1 MFAVFPRIWELISD
15 VVSTL
20 LGTALSPKSDR
31 IPKSF
36 EKKASFY
43 TFWAVSICGVAFE
56 KKIIERLTE
65 DEILIY
71 STLVKFHNNFK
82 SIGNMYR
89 KRNPKLTEEVYR
101 LANEIKSHLLN
112 STE

>member
-1 MFAVFPRIWELISD
+1 M
-15 VVSTL
+15 
-20 LGTALSPKSDR
+20 
-31 IPKSF
+31 
-36 EKKASFY
+36 EKKLLKNRAKRSGLTLSEY
-43 TFWAVSICGVAFE
+43 LRRVAFE
-56 KKIIERLTE
+56 KKITERLTE

-101 LANEIKSHLLN
+101 LANEIKSHLQKL
-112 STE
+112 SP